1 METEDIF
8 RKKYAFFCGIPLY
21 TEDVLFII
29 E

>member
-1 METEDIF
+1 METDVF
-8 RKKYAFFCGIPLY
+8 FSKKIAVFCGIPLY